1 MSKISNNV
9 LMLFAILVMYTVSAC
24 GSGGG
29 GGGSTPASSAKA
41 ITAFSFTSPAATGI
55 IDENA
60 KSISVT
66 VPYGTNVTALVATFT
81 TTGVN
86 VKIGSIVQASGATP
100 NDFTNP
106 VAYTVTAS
114 DNSTVTYA
122 VTVTIAPSSAK
133 AISAFSFASPAATGT
148 VDENAKSI
156 TITVPHGTNVTA
168 LVATFTAT
176 GASVKV
182 GTTVQV
188 SGSTPNDFT
197 SPVSYTV
204 TAADNST
211 ATYIVA
217 VTVAPSS
224 SKAITAFSL
233 LGIAGTINEPAK
245 TISVT
250 VPYGTNVTALV
261 ATFTTTGA
269 NVKVGTTVQVSGS
282 TPNDFTSPVA
292 YIVTAADNST
302 ATYTVTVYITAPSSA
317 KAITAFSFTTPAA
330 TGVINES
337 QKTISV
343 TVPYG
348 TNVTALIATF
358 ATTGASVMVDSVVQ
372 ESGTTQNDFTYPLVY
387 TVTAEDSSIATY
399 TVTVTVASSTIS
411 LPKTGQST
419 IYATGDDASLQKG
432 VAWPSPRFTDNS
444 NGTITDNLTGLM
456 WLREANC
463 INTRYAGF
471 DADGTAGD
479 GAVTWQHALDFVAGI
494 NTGTYTNCGS
504 VYSDW
509 RLPDIKELRSLMNYE
524 KASTTDWLS
533 TQGFINFPTSWF
545 GYWSSTTYAANT
557 GSAWMVFPDG
567 STMYYDKNTTWP
579 VIHVWPVRAG
589 QGVTSAP
596 AKVPRTGQITR
607 YAEGDDG
614 ALQKGV
620 LWPNPRFTDNGD
632 GTVTDH
638 LTVLVWL
645 KDANCIQTQYPSYDG
660 GLATGDNIS
669 GDGAVTWQHAL
680 DFVAGINNG
689 TYPLC
694 GAGHNDWRLPNTNEI
709 ESLTHAGQ
717 TSLYSWLKTQG
728 FINVMAYWYWTS
740 TSAATFSPGVFAI
753 DMNDGRLGI
762 DAKPNSDVV
771 WPVRGGQ

>member
-1 MSKISNNV
+1 
-9 LMLFAILVMYTVSAC
+9 
-24 GSGGG
+24 
-29 GGGSTPASSAKA
+29 
-41 ITAFSFTSPAATGI
+41 
-55 IDENA
+55 
-60 KSISVT
+60 
-66 VPYGTNVTALVATFT
+66 
-81 TTGVN
+81 
-86 VKIGSIVQASGATP
+86 
-100 NDFTNP
+100 

-114 DNSTVTYA
+114 DNSTVTYTI
-122 VTVTIAPSSAK
+122 TVTIVPSSAK
-133 AISAFSFASPAATGT
+133 ALTAFSFASPAATGT

-156 TITVPHGTNVTA
+156 TITVPYGTNVTA
-168 LVATFTAT
+168 LVATFTTT
-176 GASVKV
+176 GVSVKV

-188 SGSTPNDFT
+188 SGSTPNNFT
-197 SPVSYTV
+197 NQVAYTV

-233 LGIAGTINEPAK
+233 LGIAGTINEPTK
-245 TISVT
+245 TISVI

-269 NVKVGTTVQVSGS
+269 SVKVGTTAQVSGS

-292 YIVTAADNST
+292 YTVTAADNST
-302 ATYTVTVYITAPSSA
+302 ATYTVTVYIAAPSSA
-317 KAITAFSFTTPAA
+317 KAITAFSFTSPAA
-330 TGVINES
+330 TGVIDES

-343 TVPYG
+343 IVPYG

-358 ATTGASVMVDSVVQ
+358 ATTGVSIIVDSVVQ
-372 ESGTTQNDFTYPLVY
+372 VSGTTQNDFTYPLAY
-387 TVTAEDSSIATY
+387 MVTAEDGSTVTY
-399 TVTVTVASSTIS
+399 SVTVTVASSTIS
-411 LPKTGQST
+411 LPKTGQTT
-419 IYATGDDASLQKG
+419 IYATGDDGYLQKG
-432 VAWPSPRFTDNS
+432 IAWPSPRFTDNA

-456 WLREANC
+456 WLRDANC
-463 INTRYAGF
+463 MSTRYAGF
-471 DADGTAGD
+471 DVDGTSGD
-479 GAVTWQHALDFVAGI
+479 GAVTWQHALDFIAGI
-494 NTGTYTNCGS
+494 NTGTYPNCGS

-509 RLPDIKELRSLMNYE
+509 RLPNIKELRSLMNYE

-533 TQGFINFPTSWF
+533 TQNFINFPTSWF
-545 GYWSSTTYAANT
+545 GYWSSTTNAANS
-557 GSAWMVFPDG
+557 GSAWMVFPGG

-579 VIHVWPVRAG
+579 VIHVWPVRTG

-620 LWPNPRFTDNGD
+620 FWPNPRFTDNGD

-638 LTVLVWL
+638 LTGLVWL

-680 DFVAGINNG
+680 DFVAGVNNG

-740 TSAATFSPGVFAI
+740 TSADGFSSGVFAI

-762 DAKPNSDVV
+762 DVKSNSVVV
-771 WPVRGGQ
+771 WPVRGGSEL